1 MARKQSRVK
10 GPVSSSY
17 RKDPRTGKVTIT
29 RVGSRADLKAV
40 DEMNKR
46 AKRTQAGKLL
56 AAVAAK
62 RRSSRSFDPTKL
74 SIKDKI
80 KHAAKPDVITVP
92 RKRGGTHLRQRP
104 PIGYKGGARVGHKIQ
119 YRKIKGPTEAKI
131 DKALAKSK
139 LLSKWK
145 RASSA
150 QRKSFLAGTIA
161 AGPAGGVAAAHIAGK
176 FASHVP
182 TVGKLINRAE
192 RVQKPGRIRQIHK
205 LLDKRPSRTKPL
217 PKKWGK
223 KVVPVTR
230 EWRPPRTGRRHLDDP
245 GGKKLRKKFQRVQK
259 A

>member
-46 AKRTQAGKLL
+46 AKFL
-56 AAVAAK
+56 AAK
-62 RRSSRSFDPTKL
+62 RKGKFDPKSL
-74 SIKDKI
+74 SVVNKI